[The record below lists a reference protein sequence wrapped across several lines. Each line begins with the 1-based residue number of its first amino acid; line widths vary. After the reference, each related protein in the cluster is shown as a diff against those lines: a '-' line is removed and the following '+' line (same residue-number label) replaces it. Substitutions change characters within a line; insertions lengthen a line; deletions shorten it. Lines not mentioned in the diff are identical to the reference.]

1 MYNPNAPTIIP
12 PRDPE
17 IESYERLAARHP
29 DESVYTKWLAQRERA
44 AIVDAR
50 MRLRD
55 AYARRGNSIA
65 MLEHICGSLPAVVRP

>member
-29 DESVYTKWLAQRERA
+29 NESVYGKWLAQCERA
-44 AIVDAR
+44 AIADAR

-65 MLEHICGSLPAVVRP
+65 MLEQICGSLPAVLPL